1 MRDSDIRGALRGQL
15 REIHKH
21 EEGTLII
28 DELGLCEGD
37 ARIDLA
43 VVNGSLS
50 GYEIKS
56 ELDTLQ
62 RLPHQADI
70 YSRLLD
76 QITVVS
82 SCRHLEKAKSIVPD
96 WWGLTEVFE
105 RDGTVEFSVV
115 REPQNN
121 PSVDVFSLVQLLWRD
136 EALALLTELGVHK
149 GVRSKSRHI
158 IWQRL
163 CEATTLSELSALV
176 RQQLKARE
184 SWRSA
189 RIRVSND
196 DSSLLFATCPNCQVS
211 LCDQHTS

>member
-1 MRDSDIRGALRGQL
+1 MRDSDIRGALRGRL

-21 EEGTLII
+21 EEDTLII

-62 RLPHQADI
+62 RLPHQADV

-105 RDGTVEFSVV
+105 RDGTVEFNVF

-136 EALALLTELGVHK
+136 EALALLTELGLQK
-149 GVRSKSRHI
+149 GVLSKSRHI
-158 IWQRL
+158 IRKRL

-176 RQQLKARE
+176 RRQLKARE

-189 RIRVSND
+189 RLPVSND
-196 DSSLLFATCPNCQVS
+196 DSSLLSSRSPNCRGS